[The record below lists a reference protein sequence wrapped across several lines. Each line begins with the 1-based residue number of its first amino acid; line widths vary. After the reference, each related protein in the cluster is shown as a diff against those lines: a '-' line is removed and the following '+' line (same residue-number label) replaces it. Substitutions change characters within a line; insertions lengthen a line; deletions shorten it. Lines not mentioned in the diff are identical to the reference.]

1 MGKLLLLP
9 WVKEAKPATERNRIH
24 ANALSKEVPA
34 PQSGLSVGTRI
45 YYGGDM
51 ANPDGF
57 GTITER
63 KEPTKY
69 GGSQVHIAMDDGR
82 KMWIAEMSFSPEYKG
97 HGGTRFV
104 TEEAYITFHK
114 ARIAEFRRNL
124 PVKP

>member
-1 MGKLLLLP
+1 MGKLILLP
-9 WVKEAKPATERNRIH
+9 WVKEAVPATERNRIH
-24 ANALSKEVPA
+24 CNALPRA
-34 PQSGLSVGTRI
+34 NSGLSVGTRI

-82 KMWIAEMSFSPEYKG
+82 TMWIAEMSFSPEYKG

-104 TEEAYITFHK
+104 TEEAYNTFRE